1 MRSNMPTKNPR
12 INVTLEESVAGLLSI
27 LADQEHKSVSSLAKE
42 LIFEALERRE
52 DMNLSA
58 IAEIRDTLKAK
69 RIKHDDAWE

>member
-1 MRSNMPTKNPR
+1 MPTKNPR

-27 LADQEHKSVSSLAKE
+27 LADHEHKSVSSLVKE